1 MNRPNI
7 LLITSDQQHWMTL
20 GVQNPR
26 IRTPNLDRLAAA
38 GTLFRRA
45 YCPNP
50 TCTPTRASIITGQY
64 PSQHGAWTLGTK
76 LPESAHCVGDDFH
89 AAGYHTALIGKAHF
103 QPLASTE
110 EYPSL
115 EAYPVLQDLDFWRGF
130 DQPFYGFRQ
139 VELARNHTDEAHVG
153 QHYALWMEAQG
164 CSNWRDYFQAPTGT
178 RSSREHAWELPERYH
193 YNTWIAERSCA
204 QMDAA
209 LAAEQ
214 PFFIWSSFFDPH
226 PAYFVPEPWASMYDS
241 ADMELDD
248 DFNIQELADKPPH
261 FAMTQDP
268 DADWSPYQ
276 ESGFHLHG
284 MHFHGYDRAQLQRQK
299 AVYFGMISMM
309 DHYIGRILDHLEA
322 IGETDNTCVVF
333 TTDHGHFI
341 GEHGLCAKG
350 PFLYEDMIRIPFIAR
365 WPGRIPAG
373 TTSDGIVSLVDLAP
387 SFLAACG
394 LPIPHSMSGRDQ
406 FAAWCG
412 DATAYRDHAICEH
425 HHDPTTVHLKTFV
438 ERRWKITVYY
448 DHNYGELYDLETD
461 PQERHNLWQDL
472 AHAGIKSDLLLRFLH
487 AEMGKEIMW
496 MPRVAGA

>member
-1 MNRPNI
+1 MAGPNI

-20 GVQNPR
+20 GVLNPR
-26 IRTPNLDRLAAA
+26 IHTPNLDRLAAA
-38 GTLFRRA
+38 GTLFQRA

-76 LPESAHCVGDDFH
+76 LPESTHCVGDDFH

-103 QPLASTE
+103 QPLSGTDA
-110 EYPSL
+110 YPSL
-115 EAYPVLQDLDFWRGF
+115 EAYPVLHDLEFWRGF

-153 QHYALWMEAQG
+153 QHYALWMEERG
-164 CSNWRDYFQAPTGT
+164 CSNWRDYFRAPTGT
-178 RSSREHAWELPERYH
+178 RSSRAHAWELPEEYH

-209 LAAEQ
+209 LAADR

-226 PAYFVPEPWASMYDS
+226 PSYCVPEPWASMYDP

-248 DFNIQELADKPPH
+248 DFSIDELADKPPH

-268 DADWSPYQ
+268 DADWSPYR
-276 ESGFHLHG
+276 ESGHYLHG
-284 MHFHGYDRAQLQRQK
+284 MHYHGYDRAQLQRHK
-299 AVYFGMISMM
+299 AVYYGMVSMM
-309 DHYIGRILDHLEA
+309 DHYIGRILEHLEA
-322 IGETDNTCVVF
+322 IGETDNTFVVF

-341 GEHGLCAKG
+341 GEHGLSAKG

-373 TTSDGIVSLVDLAP
+373 ATSDGIVSLVDLAP
-387 SFLAACG
+387 SFLAASG
-394 LPIPHSMSGRDQ
+394 LPIPRCMSGRDQ
-406 FAAWCG
+406 SAAWCG
-412 DATAYRDHAICEH
+412 DDAAYRDHAICEH
-425 HHDPTTVHLKTFV
+425 HHEPTTVHLKTFV
-438 ERRWKITVYY
+438 EQRWKITVYY
-448 DHNYGELYDLETD
+448 DRDHGELY
-461 PQERHNLWQDL
+461 
-472 AHAGIKSDLLLRFLH
+472 
-487 AEMGKEIMW
+487 
-496 MPRVAGA
+496 

>member
-139 VELARNHTDEAHVG
+139 V
-153 QHYALWMEAQG
+153 
-164 CSNWRDYFQAPTGT
+164 
-178 RSSREHAWELPERYH
+178 
-193 YNTWIAERSCA
+193 
-204 QMDAA
+204 
-209 LAAEQ
+209 
-214 PFFIWSSFFDPH
+214 
-226 PAYFVPEPWASMYDS
+226 
-241 ADMELDD
+241 
-248 DFNIQELADKPPH
+248 
-261 FAMTQDP
+261 
-268 DADWSPYQ
+268 
-276 ESGFHLHG
+276 
-284 MHFHGYDRAQLQRQK
+284 
-299 AVYFGMISMM
+299 
-309 DHYIGRILDHLEA
+309 
-322 IGETDNTCVVF
+322 
-333 TTDHGHFI
+333 
-341 GEHGLCAKG
+341 
-350 PFLYEDMIRIPFIAR
+350 
-365 WPGRIPAG
+365 
-373 TTSDGIVSLVDLAP
+373 DLAP

-425 HHDPTTVHLKTFV
+425 HHNPTTVHLKTFV